1 MILLAYIID
10 TYNKY
15 DKWDR
20 EHAIYVFE
28 INEVEYA
35 VKYVKMRWGLPQL
48 PLQVDR
54 DSYAAQ
60 YRIYESKEEAM
71 KFVHQMRSLN

>member
-48 PLQVDR
+48 PL
-54 DSYAAQ
+54 
-60 YRIYESKEEAM
+60 
-71 KFVHQMRSLN
+71 